1 MIYSAGGPFERQDGG
16 CHLVQCARRDSL
28 CRNQVSDAEY
38 TILKLEEKLEKERHG
53 NAREDD
59 TANSLEEVGNDF
71 VHRPSSV

>member
-1 MIYSAGGPFERQDGG
+1 MEDAILYNAQDE
-16 CHLVQCARRDSL
+16 LRCA
-28 CRNQVSDAEY
+28 RNQVSDAEY
-38 TILKLEEKLEKERHG
+38 TIWKLEEKLEKERHG